1 MTKQAANK
9 VVTAAVIVAALG
21 YFVDIFDLLLF
32 AVVRVP
38 SLADLG
44 YSKQQQTDLG
54 VALLNFQMGGM
65 LIGGLLWG
73 IWGDKKGRIAVLFG
87 SIITYSLANIAN
99 GFVANYEQYAALR
112 FIAGIGLAG
121 ELGAGITLVAET
133 ISQEKRGYSTTL
145 VASIGVLGAVAA
157 ALIAQH
163 VPWRT
168 AYFIGGGMGLALLLL
183 RIGVFESGM
192 FQRALEAPADRGSVK
207 MLFNNAERLRRFLCC
222 IACGVPIWFIVGIF
236 ITLAKEFGETMHISP
251 IPSNGTAVLYC
262 YVGLSIGDLSSG
274 LMSQLA
280 KSRRRAIGLYIIAC
294 FVMSA
299 VYLSLNGASVGTFY
313 AVCLGLGVSA
323 GYWAVFVTTAAEQ
336 FGTNLRAT
344 VATSVPNF
352 VRGSVVP
359 TTMAFTALKGPL
371 GMVNAAWVLAIG
383 ATLLGVGATFLLE
396 ESFHA
401 DLDFLES

>member
-1 MTKQAANK
+1 MTKSATGK
-9 VVTAAVIVAALG
+9 VVTAAVVVAALG

-65 LIGGLLWG
+65 LLGGLLWG
-73 IWGDKKGRIAVLFG
+73 VWGDKRGRIAVLFG
-87 SIITYSLANIAN
+87 SIITYSIANIAN

-168 AYFIGGGMGLALLLL
+168 AYFIGGGMGLTLLLL

-192 FQRALEAPADRGSVK
+192 FQRALDAPTQRGSIK
-207 MLFNNAERLRRFLCC
+207 MLFNNGQRLKRFLSC

-236 ITLAKEFGETMHISP
+236 ITLAKEFGEAFGISP

-262 YVGLSIGDLSSG
+262 YVGLSVGDLTSG
-274 LMSQLA
+274 VMSQLA

-294 FVMSA
+294 FIMSA
-299 VYLSLNGASVGTFY
+299 VYLSLHGASLGTFY
-313 AVCLGLGVSA
+313 AVCFGLGVSA

-359 TTMAFTALKGPL
+359 ITLSFTALKGSM
-371 GMVNAAWVLAIG
+371 GVVNAAWVLAIVT
-383 ATLLGVGATFLLE
+383 TLLGVGATFLLE
-396 ESFHA
+396 ESFHT